1 MNTTKVLKAVL
12 PVVVI
17 VLGVLGLRALILSKP
32 DAPRVAADTR
42 ALLVDVQPVTRARH
56 EVSVRANGTVIAAEQ
71 VVLAPE
77 INGRVV
83 WTNDQLVPGG
93 RFRRGETVFRIDP
106 RDYRLAVDAQSA
118 EVQRAQLEVQLEEGR
133 QRVAEREWN
142 LFESTRTPT
151 AENGSTGTTA
161 PAPSDDLALRRPQ
174 RETAEVTLRSARSA
188 AERARFALSK
198 ASLTAPFNAMVLN
211 ENVDVGQLVGP
222 ATQTATLVGTDAFWV
237 RVSVPLAS
245 LANLQLPDG
254 ETPGPVVRV
263 SQQVGGRRVERT
275 GRVLRLLPDL
285 DSVGAMA
292 RLLVAIEDPL
302 ALTEANRGS
311 LPILLGSY
319 VDVEIDAAPLES
331 AVEVPRVALREGNRV
346 FVMTGED
353 TLSVRA
359 VEVAWSRDES
369 VLVTT
374 GLEHGERIVTSRVP
388 TPVDGMPLRTA
399 DDRPELPTTAQAPAA
414 MREEATR

>member
-1 MNTTKVLKAVL
+1 MNVSTILKVVL
-12 PVVVI
+12 PPIVITAGVALVVVL
-17 VLGVLGLRALILSKP
+17 VKSKP
-32 DAPRVAADTR
+32 DAPRAAVDDR
-42 ALLVDVQPVTRARH
+42 ALLVDAQPVTRTRH

-71 VVLAPE
+71 VLLAPE

-83 WTNDQLVPGG
+83 WTSDQLVPGG
-93 RFRRGETVFRIDP
+93 RFRRGEPVFRIDP
-106 RDYRLAVDAQSA
+106 RDYRLAVEAQSA
-118 EVQRAQLEVQLEEGR
+118 EVQRAQLELQLEEGR

-142 LFESTRTPT
+142 LFESTR
-151 AENGSTGTTA
+151 A
-161 PAPSDDLALRRPQ
+161 PAEPGSESGPTEASSSDDLALRRPQ

-188 AERARFALSK
+188 AERARLALSK
-198 ASLTAPFNAMVLN
+198 ASLTAPFNAMVVN

-222 ATQTATLVGTDAFWV
+222 ATQAATLVGTDAFWV

-254 ETPGPVVRV
+254 DTPGPVVRV
-263 SQQVGGRRVERT
+263 SQQVGGRRIERT

-302 ALTEANRGS
+302 ALSEANRGS

-319 VDVEIDAAPLES
+319 VDVEIEAAPLES

-346 FVMTGED
+346 FVMTNDD
-353 TLSVRA
+353 TLSVRT

-369 VLVTT
+369 VLVTS
-374 GLEHGERIVTSRVP
+374 GLEHGERIITSRVP

-399 DDRPELPTTAQAPAA
+399 AARPELPTTAQAPAT

>member
-1 MNTTKVLKAVL
+1 
-12 PVVVI
+12 
-17 VLGVLGLRALILSKP
+17 
-32 DAPRVAADTR
+32 
-42 ALLVDVQPVTRARH
+42 
-56 EVSVRANGTVIAAEQ
+56 
-71 VVLAPE
+71 
-77 INGRVV
+77 
-83 WTNDQLVPGG
+83 
-93 RFRRGETVFRIDP
+93 
-106 RDYRLAVDAQSA
+106 
-118 EVQRAQLEVQLEEGR
+118 
-133 QRVAEREWN
+133 
-142 LFESTRTPT
+142 
-151 AENGSTGTTA
+151 
-161 PAPSDDLALRRPQ
+161 
-174 RETAEVTLRSARSA
+174 
-188 AERARFALSK
+188 
-198 ASLTAPFNAMVLN
+198 MVLN

-263 SQQVGGRRVERT
+263 SQQVGGRRVERA

-331 AVEVPRVALREGNRV
+331 AVEVPRVAFREGNRV

>member
-83 WTNDQLVPGG
+83 WTSDQLVPGG

-142 LFESTRTPT
+142 LFESTRAPT
-151 AENGSTGTTA
+151 AENGSTEST
-161 PAPSDDLALRRPQ
+161 PPSDDLALRRPQ

-188 AERARFALSK
+188 AERARLALSK

-263 SQQVGGRRVERT
+263 SQQVGGRRAERT

-346 FVMTGED
+346 FVMTAD
-353 TLSVRA
+353 DALSVRT

-369 VLVTT
+369 VLVTA

>member
-1 MNTTKVLKAVL
+1 MNASTILKVAL
-12 PVVVI
+12 PPLVITAGIALVVVL
-17 VLGVLGLRALILSKP
+17 VKSKP
-32 DAPRVAADTR
+32 DAPRAAVDDR
-42 ALLVDVQPVTRARH
+42 ALLVDARPVTRARH

-83 WTNDQLVPGG
+83 WTSDQLVPGG
-93 RFRRGETVFRIDP
+93 RFRRGEPVFRIDP
-106 RDYRLAVDAQSA
+106 RDYRLAVEAQSA
-118 EVQRAQLEVQLEEGR
+118 EVQRAQLELQLEEGR
-133 QRVAEREWN
+133 QRVAEREWS
-142 LFESTRTPT
+142 LFESTRAPNVEPSAGTP
-151 AENGSTGTTA
+151 
-161 PAPSDDLALRRPQ
+161 PPSDDLALRRPQ

-188 AERARFALSK
+188 AERARLALSK
-198 ASLTAPFNAMVLN
+198 ANLSAPFNAMVVN

-222 ATQTATLVGTDAFWV
+222 ATQAATLVGTDTFWV

-245 LANLQLPDG
+245 LANLELPDG
-254 ETPGPVVRV
+254 DTPGPVVRV
-263 SQQVGGRRVERT
+263 SQQVGGRRSERM

-292 RLLVAIEDPL
+292 RLLVAIDDPL

-319 VDVEIDAAPLES
+319 VDVEIEARPLES

-346 FVMTGED
+346 FVMTAED
-353 TLSVRA
+353 TLAVRT
-359 VEVAWSRDES
+359 VEIAWSHDES
-369 VLVTT
+369 VLVSS